1 MPSSTRSMSSP
12 PVNYRYTVVLQS
24 KLGEWPPPV
33 TRAIPRMDLEARWGD
48 YNRRLR
54 ERRLQ
59 AKERGLCTKCQREH
73 AKPNKAR
80 CEQCCNKD
88 REYRVGKK
96 QKPNGPRVLES
107 KPIPLP
113 LSIEGTEPVT
123 FPLFDQPDRQE
134 HGDWAS
140 STEPKP
146 NRPRVQESKPN
157 ALPQNEEGPEEA
169 HLPLFDF
176 FGLEKC
182 DFEPKFDLNQE
193 SAI

>member
-1 MPSSTRSMSSP
+1 
-12 PVNYRYTVVLQS
+12 
-24 KLGEWPPPV
+24 
-33 TRAIPRMDLEARWGD
+33 MDLEARWGE
-48 YNRRLR
+48 YNRRRR
-54 ERRLQ
+54 EKRQQ

-73 AKPNKAR
+73 AKPNKAL

-88 REYRVGKK
+88 REYRAGKK

-113 LSIEGTEPVT
+113 PSTEGPEPVT

-157 ALPQNEEGPEEA
+157 ALPQNEEGREQGAFPFYHQPDRLQCDYGSWASGKPE
-169 HLPLFDF
+169 
-176 FGLEKC
+176 
-182 DFEPKFDLNQE
+182 
-193 SAI
+193 

>member
-1 MPSSTRSMSSP
+1 
-12 PVNYRYTVVLQS
+12 
-24 KLGEWPPPV
+24 
-33 TRAIPRMDLEARWGD
+33 MDPEVKREGK
-48 YNRRLR
+48 NRRLR